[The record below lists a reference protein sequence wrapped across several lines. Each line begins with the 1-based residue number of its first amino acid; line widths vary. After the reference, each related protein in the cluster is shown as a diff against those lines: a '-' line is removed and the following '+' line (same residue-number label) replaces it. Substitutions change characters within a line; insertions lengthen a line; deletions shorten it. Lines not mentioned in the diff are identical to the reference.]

1 MQSGEMPVAQISWE
15 YQVTRSLL
23 YYWWQ
28 QYRERGE
35 AAFAPT
41 KEGLVSPSV
50 SRPQTPDEQVA
61 RLERLCGQQ
70 ALEIDRLQAESFF
83 KTVKYEEVYLH
94 RYQTLSESLS
104 PSSAITGR
112 RAPRYCPKLQESG
125 NCSIIVRASMSK
137 PSHCTEKS

>member
-1 MQSGEMPVAQISWE
+1 MEQYQSYPPKLKLKLVRLMQSGDMPVAQISRE

-41 KEGLVSPSV
+41 KEGLASPSV

-70 ALEIDRLQAESFF
+70 ALEIDRLQS
-83 KTVKYEEVYLH
+83 EVDLLKKAWH
-94 RYQTLSESLS
+94 LLPFPSDTL
-104 PSSAITGR
+104 
-112 RAPRYCPKLQESG
+112 
-125 NCSIIVRASMSK
+125 
-137 PSHCTEKS
+137 